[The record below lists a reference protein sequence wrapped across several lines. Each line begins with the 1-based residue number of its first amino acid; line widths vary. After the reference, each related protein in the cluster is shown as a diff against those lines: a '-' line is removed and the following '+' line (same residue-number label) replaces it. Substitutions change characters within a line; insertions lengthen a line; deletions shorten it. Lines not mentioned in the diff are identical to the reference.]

1 MQRSHT
7 FCRICEAACGL
18 VAKRDETGTLV
29 GLRPDKDHPSSQGFA
44 CAKGTRFLEVAMH
57 PDRVLHPS
65 IEGRRAEWTEALDWV
80 GERIRAIREEHGP
93 HSLGVYFG
101 NPMAFNTLGIAAIVR
116 MVAEL
121 GTRNVFFAG
130 SQDCNNKFAASHLV
144 HGNPFVHP
152 VPDFEHADLAVM
164 FGSNPYVSQSSFV
177 HLEGGSVGAFGGIID
192 RGGTIVWVDPR
203 RTESAKRW
211 GRHLAIRPATDA
223 WLLIALLSKLG
234 STGHRADRVE
244 GFEELVQAVRRFD
257 IDACLQRAGI
267 EREAFEQ
274 LVDDIRHA
282 KRTAF
287 HMSVGVNMSGFGTIA
302 YVLLQALSYATGNL
316 DREGGSVFAGTH
328 APVRWIARR
337 VGLLAEAHARVG
349 GFRST
354 VRSLPGGIL
363 ADEILTPGAE
373 RIRALLVIG
382 GDPLRS
388 IPGGSKLEGALKE
401 LELLTCIDMF
411 ESRTAKHAHV
421 FLPATSWLERWDMGL
436 ASIPFQAKGRAQ
448 FAGPLM
454 KPRGEARND
463 GQILAE
469 LATRLNVRGP
479 LWSLLRRDPSRWF
492 PAPSK
497 GIRLPS
503 ARPGSYLSRNRVSFW
518 NESIAEEVGRLHAE
532 PEPSPDGLRLI
543 GRRRRLGHN
552 SWLHGGKRD
561 GDPEAAAWM
570 HPEDL
575 DAHGLS
581 DGDTIELATDQGR
594 LRILVT
600 ALTDV
605 ARGTVVMPHGVHGF
619 SLNDIV
625 PSGPE
630 HIERVSGQAVMTGI
644 PVQVRGVE

>member
-1 MQRSHT
+1 MPRSHT

-18 VAKRDETGTLV
+18 VAQRDEAGELV
-29 GLRPDKDHPSSQGFA
+29 GLRPDKDHPASHGFA
-44 CAKGTRFLEVAMH
+44 CAKGTRFVEVATH

-65 IEGRRAEWTEALDWV
+65 IEGRRAPWPEALDWV
-80 GERIRAIREEHGP
+80 AERIRAIRAEHGP
-93 HSLGVYFG
+93 HALGVYFG

-116 MVAEL
+116 MVAQL

-130 SQDCNNKFAASHLV
+130 SQDCNNKFAGSHLV

-152 VPDFEHADLAVM
+152 IPDFEHADLAVV

-177 HLEGGSVGAFGGIID
+177 HLEGGSARAFGGIIE
-192 RGGTIVWVDPR
+192 RGGEVVWVDPR

-211 GRHLAIRPATDA
+211 GRHLPIRPAGDA
-223 WLLIALLSKLG
+223 WLLVALLARLG
-234 STGHRADRVE
+234 SNGHRADRVE
-244 GFEELVQAVRRFD
+244 GFEELVAAARRFD
-257 IDACLQRAGI
+257 IDDCLQRAGI
-267 EREAFEQ
+267 EREAFER
-274 LVDDIRHA
+274 LVGDIRRA
-282 KRTAF
+282 KRTAL

-302 YVLLQALSYATGNL
+302 YVLMQALSYATGNL
-316 DREGGSVFAGTH
+316 DREGGSVFAGSH

-363 ADEILTPGAE
+363 ADEILTPGPE

-421 FLPATSWLERWDMGL
+421 FLPATSWLERWDLGL

-448 FAGPLM
+448 LAGPLM
-454 KPRGEARND
+454 EPRGEARND

-469 LATRLNVRGP
+469 LATRLGLRGP

-492 PAPSK
+492 PAPRK
-497 GIRLPS
+497 GVPLPS
-503 ARPGSYLSRNRVSFW
+503 ARPGTYLARNRVSFW
-518 NESIAEEVGRLHAE
+518 NESIAEEIGRLHAE
-532 PEPSPDGLRLI
+532 PAPPTDGLRII

-561 GDPEAAAWM
+561 GAPEAAAWM
-570 HPEDL
+570 HPDDL
-575 DAHGLS
+575 EGRGIRDGATVELSTAH
-581 DGDTIELATDQGR
+581 GR
-594 LRILVT
+594 LRIAVKPVP
-600 ALTDV
+600 DV
-605 ARGTVVMPHGVHGF
+605 ARGTVVVPHGLHGL

-630 HIERVSGQAVMTGI
+630 HIERVSGQAVMSGV
-644 PVQVRGVE
+644 PVEVRAVQ